1 MNADALSLEAG
12 GELAP
17 VPLALPGTTR
27 RKRGSG
33 FASAVPKSPLL
44 RAAVS
49 RGALA
54 AANPRSLLTRAS
66 GALSPVGAIGPTV
79 YSQGA
84 RGALATVE
92 SSAAMPKAAAQ
103 SGQTGTRKLTQAQL
117 EARAQQRSED
127 DDLIR
132 EAQRGDRTAFDA
144 LVRRYDQSVLR
155 LALHML
161 GNEQDAQDVHQ
172 EAFLKAY
179 RHLGNFRFE
188 CSFYTW
194 LYRIVTNLCL
204 DHLRR
209 RKSRREDAATVV
221 DVHGEEM
228 DLMANVSDT
237 RAMANPARELDRKRM
252 GERINEALSKLTPR
266 ERMVFELKHYQGLK
280 LRTIG
285 EMLSTTEETAK
296 NTLFRATRKL
306 RANLAELKGQ

>member
-1 MNADALSLEAG
+1 MNADTLGLEPGAD
-12 GELAP
+12 LAP
-17 VPLALPGTTR
+17 AFSQLAPSLAALVGRGRATSTPVRPALRTALAGTSPLA
-27 RKRGSG
+27 
-33 FASAVPKSPLL
+33 AIKS
-44 RAAVS
+44 
-49 RGALA
+49 
-54 AANPRSLLTRAS
+54 
-66 GALSPVGAIGPTV
+66 SP
-79 YSQGA
+79 
-84 RGALATVE
+84 
-92 SSAAMPKAAAQ
+92 AMAKAAAQ
-103 SGQTGTRKLTQAQL
+103 PGTHERRGGKLTPAQI
-117 EARAQQRSED
+117 EARAQQRAED

-132 EAQRGDRTAFDA
+132 EAQRGDRSSFDS

-204 DHLRR
+204 DQLRR
-209 RKSRREDAATVV
+209 RKSRREDPSTII
-221 DVHGEEM
+221 DSKGDEM
-228 DLMANVSDT
+228 DLMSNLSDD

-252 GERINEALSKLTPR
+252 GESINDALSKLTPR
-266 ERMVFELKHYQGLK
+266 ERTVFELKHYQGLK

-306 RANLAELKGQ
+306 RMNLAELRSQS

>member
-1 MNADALSLEAG
+1 MNADALSLETG

-17 VPLALPGTTR
+17 VLSVLAGHA
-27 RKRGSG
+27 RKRPVVP
-33 FASAVPKSPLL
+33 ASVARLSALL
-44 RAAVS
+44 DS
-49 RGALA
+49 
-54 AANPRSLLTRAS
+54 AANRCTASL
-66 GALSPVGAIGPTV
+66 GAI
-79 YSQGA
+79 
-84 RGALATVE
+84 E
-92 SSAAMPKAAAQ
+92 SSPAMPKATAQ
-103 SGQTGTRKLTQAQL
+103 SGTKTDRNGAKLTQAQL
-117 EARAQQRSED
+117 DARALQRTED

-204 DHLRR
+204 DQLRR
-209 RKSRREDAATVV
+209 RKSRREDPATVL
-221 DVHGEEM
+221 DSRGDEL
-228 DLMANVSDT
+228 DLLSNVSDT
-237 RAMANPARELDRKRM
+237 RAMANPARELDRVRM
-252 GERINEALSKLTPR
+252 AESINEALSKLTPR
-266 ERMVFELKHYQGLK
+266 ERTVFELKHYQGLK

-306 RANLAELKGQ
+306 RAHLAELRS

>member
-1 MNADALSLEAG
+1 
-12 GELAP
+12 
-17 VPLALPGTTR
+17 
-27 RKRGSG
+27 
-33 FASAVPKSPLL
+33 
-44 RAAVS
+44 
-49 RGALA
+49 
-54 AANPRSLLTRAS
+54 
-66 GALSPVGAIGPTV
+66 
-79 YSQGA
+79 
-84 RGALATVE
+84 
-92 SSAAMPKAAAQ
+92 MPKTAAQ
-103 SGQTGTRKLTQAQL
+103 SGQTGSRRLTQAQL
-117 EARAQQRSED
+117 DARAQQRSED
-127 DDLIR
+127 DELIR
-132 EAQRGDRTAFDA
+132 EAQRGDRSAFDS

-194 LYRIVTNLCL
+194 LYRIATNLCL

-209 RKSRREDAATVV
+209 RKSRREDAATLV
-221 DVHGEEM
+221 DAHGDEM
-228 DLMANVSDT
+228 DLLSNVSDT

-252 GERINEALSKLTPR
+252 GERINEALSRLTPR

>member
-1 MNADALSLEAG
+1 MNANALGLESG
-12 GELAP
+12 GELTP
-17 VPLALPGTTR
+17 VLSAISGSARRRGVGTFSPALPPSALLNAAAAMGASAMGAIESSPAMPKVTVQPGTTN
-27 RKRGSG
+27 
-33 FASAVPKSPLL
+33 
-44 RAAVS
+44 S
-49 RGALA
+49 R
-54 AANPRSLLTRAS
+54 
-66 GALSPVGAIGPTV
+66 
-79 YSQGA
+79 
-84 RGALATVE
+84 
-92 SSAAMPKAAAQ
+92 
-103 SGQTGTRKLTQAQL
+103 TGGKLTQAQID
-117 EARAQQRSED
+117 ARAQQRSED

-132 EAQRGDRTAFDA
+132 EAQRGERASFDS

-179 RHLGNFRFE
+179 RHLANFRFE

-209 RKSRREDAATVV
+209 RKSRREDPATVL
-221 DVHGEEM
+221 DSHGDEM

-252 GERINEALSKLTPR
+252 GQSINDALDKLTPR
-266 ERMVFELKHYQGLK
+266 ERTVFELKHYQGLK

-306 RANLAELKGQ
+306 RLNLAELREGRA